1 MPSPRWNDR
10 KGIDDWR
17 DVSNATWG
25 RILDD
30 SAARYG
36 DRVAIVFGDRQVTF
50 SRLRERVDV
59 FANGL
64 LAIGFKPGD
73 NICVWMK
80 NSPEWVIAQ
89 FAIYKIGARLVPIN
103 TRYCFGE
110 VEYVVNQSEC
120 AGIIFDDA
128 LHGNKCT
135 LSTVRC
141 IRNKIVANGD
151 RGGNRDIMKHAIC
164 NSDVLNCYKDTIEY
178 RDVFRIGGE
187 GVNRIRGLRDSVTPG
202 DIMCIQYT
210 SGTTGFP
217 KGVMCTHRS
226 TIAAFY
232 CTGVGCNYRQGEDS
246 LLVALPLFTNAG
258 ALGCSATA
266 VLFGLTMVL
275 LDQFDPEACL
285 RAIARHG
292 IELFI
297 GSDNMFTSLLRHGNV
312 AQYDLSS
319 LRGGIMAGGHNPVNV
334 IREVIRVFPELT
346 MVYGLTE
353 NSGLGTMILYDDPL
367 EKRLFTSGTPMP
379 YTRVAIKD
387 LATGEILGNGREGE
401 ICTHDVAPN
410 SSVMVGYFKMDKE
423 TREAIDSGGW
433 LHTGDIGHF
442 DADGYL
448 VVTGRLKDMFTTGG
462 NNVYPAEIENF
473 LHTHREVKVASVVGI
488 PDMEKGSVPA
498 AFVVL
503 NDGSNLRG
511 EELIGF
517 CRNNIASYKIPKVV
531 EIVKE
536 LPLTSSGKVRKTE
549 LREAAIRKYGLE
561 SVARERII

>member
-1 MPSPRWNDR
+1 MPSPRWNSR
-10 KGIDDWR
+10 KGIDDWQR
-17 DVSNATWG
+17 VSNATWG
-25 RILDD
+25 QILDD

-36 DRVAIVFGDRQVTF
+36 GRIAIIFKDRELTF
-50 SRLRERVDV
+50 SQLQERVDV

-73 NICVWMK
+73 NICLWMK

-89 FAIYKIGARLVPIN
+89 FAVYKIGARIVPIN
-103 TRYCFGE
+103 TRYCFNE

-120 AGIIFDDA
+120 AGIIFDDE
-128 LHGNKCT
+128 LNSNKST
-135 LSTVRC
+135 LDIVRC
-141 IRNKIVANGD
+141 IRKKIVGSGNSS
-151 RGGNRDIMKHAIC
+151 RNRDIMKHIIC
-164 NSDVLNCYKDTIEY
+164 NSDVRNCYKDTIEY
-178 RDVFRIGGE
+178 QDVFRIGEE
-187 GVNRIRGLRDSVTPG
+187 GISRLNELRDRITPA
-202 DIMCIQYT
+202 DVMCIQYT

-232 CTGVGCNYRQGEDS
+232 CTGVGCGYRQGEDS

-266 VLFGLTMVL
+266 ILFGLTIVL
-275 LDQFDPEACL
+275 LDQFEPEACL
-285 RAIARHG
+285 RNIARYG

-297 GSDNMFTSLLRHGNV
+297 GSDNMFTSLLRHKNV
-312 AQYDLSS
+312 AQYDISS
-319 LRGGIMAGGHNPVNV
+319 LRGGIMAGGHNPVAV

-353 NSGLGTMILYDDPL
+353 NSGLGTMVLYDDPL

-387 LATGEILGNGREGE
+387 LTTGEILGNEREGE
-401 ICTHDVAPN
+401 ICTHDIVQN

-423 TREAIDSGGW
+423 TREAIDIDGW
-433 LHTGDIGHF
+433 LHTGDMGYF

-448 VVTGRLKDMFTTGG
+448 VVTGRMKDMFTTGG

-473 LHTHREVKVASVVGI
+473 FHTHHDVKVASVVGI
-488 PDMEKGSVPA
+488 PDLEKGSVPA
-498 AFVVL
+498 AFVIL

-517 CRNNIASYKIPKVV
+517 CRNNIASYKIPKIV

-536 LPLTSSGKVRKTE
+536 LPLTSSGKVRKSE
-549 LREAAIRKYGLE
+549 LREAAIKKYRLE
-561 SVARERII
+561 SVAKERLI